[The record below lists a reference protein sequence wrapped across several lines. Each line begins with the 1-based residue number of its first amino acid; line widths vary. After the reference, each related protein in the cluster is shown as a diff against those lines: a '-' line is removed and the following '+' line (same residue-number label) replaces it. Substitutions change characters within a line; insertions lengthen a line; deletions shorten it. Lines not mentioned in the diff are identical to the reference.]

1 MLAATASSLALPE
14 QLAQQAADAVR
25 ELLAEAAVENTTR
38 SYTSALRYW
47 AGWHA
52 TRYGIELALPVPEA
66 TVLQFVVDHVQRRST
81 EGELTWE
88 LPPAVDQALVAAG
101 LKAKLGPW
109 TLATVRHRVAVL
121 STAHRLKQVANP
133 CEQPAIRTVLSRAP
147 RAAVKRGERPRK
159 KTAITLPELEAML
172 ATCDDSLEGIRDR
185 ALLCFGFA
193 SGGRRRSEIAA
204 ADLRDLRR
212 IGEAGYIYRLEHS
225 KTQQAGVTACS
236 TPDKPVLDRAALAL
250 QDWLEA
256 AGITEGAIFRRLW
269 KQRVG
274 PALSPAAVG
283 EIVQRRARLAG
294 LEGDFGGHSLR
305 SGFVTEASRQGV
317 ALPAIMQLTEH
328 RTALLLKVGGVDS
341 TPSQPTNIYRFKSR
355 SGANTWITF
364 PVASRNSM
372 APCPSSV
379 TVIRTLGWL
388 SPSARAIAGVPS
400 EPTLSLMRVGVF
412 TPGMSRLPI
421 PGSRISAGA

>member
-1 MLAATASSLALPE
+1 LVLPE

-25 ELLAEAAVENTTR
+25 ELLAEAAAENTTR
-38 SYTSALRYW
+38 SYSSALRYW

-52 TRYGIELALPVPEA
+52 ARYGIELALPVPEA
-66 TVLQFVVDHVQRRST
+66 TVLQFVVDHVQRRSAD
-81 EGELTWE
+81 GELAWE

-101 LKAKLGPW
+101 L
-109 TLATVRHRVAVL
+109 
-121 STAHRLKQVANP
+121 
-133 CEQPAIRTVLSRAP
+133 
-147 RAAVKRGERPRK
+147 
-159 KTAITLPELEAML
+159 TAITLPELEALL

-193 SGGRRRSEIAA
+193 SGGRRRSEIAI

-225 KTQQAGVTACS
+225 KTQQAGVTATS

-256 AGITEGAIFRRLW
+256 SGITEGAIFRRLW

-328 RTALLLKVGGVDS
+328 RSV
-341 TPSQPTNIYRFKSR
+341 
-355 SGANTWITF
+355 
-364 PVASRNSM
+364 
-372 APCPSSV
+372 SSV
-379 TVIRTLGWL
+379 MGYFQAGGAAAN
-388 SPSARAIAGVPS
+388 PAARLL
-400 EPTLSLMRVGVF
+400 EE
-412 TPGMSRLPI
+412 
-421 PGSRISAGA
+421 

>member
-1 MLAATASSLALPE
+1 MIIVARLPYSYRTLHTMKDNYSIPALVQPALSLMLPD

-25 ELLAEAAVENTTR
+25 ELLAEAAAANTTR

-52 TRYGIELALPVPEA
+52 ARYGIELTLPVPEA
-66 TVLQFVVDHVQRRST
+66 AVLQFVVDHVVRRSA

-101 LKAKLGPW
+101 LKAKLGAW
-109 TLATVRHRVAVL
+109 TLSTVRHRVAVL
-121 STAHRLKQVANP
+121 STAHRLKQLPNP
-133 CEQPAIRTVLSRAP
+133 CEQPAVRTVLSRAG

-159 KTAITLPELEAML
+159 KTAITLIELEAML
-172 ATCDDSLEGIRDR
+172 ATCDDTLEGLRDR

-212 IGEAGYIYRLEHS
+212 IGDQGYIYRLEHS
-225 KTQQAGVTACS
+225 KTQQAGVTASS

-250 QDWLEA
+250 DDWLEA
-256 AGITEGAIFRRLW
+256 SGITEGAIFRRLW
-269 KQRVG
+269 KQRIG

-305 SGFVTEASRQGV
+305 SGFVTEASRRGV
-317 ALPAIMQLTEH
+317 SLPAIMQLTEH
-328 RTALLLKVGGVDS
+328 RAV
-341 TPSQPTNIYRFKSR
+341 
-355 SGANTWITF
+355 
-364 PVASRNSM
+364 
-372 APCPSSV
+372 SSV
-379 TVIRTLGWL
+379 IGYFQTGGATAN
-388 SPSARAIAGVPS
+388 PAARLL
-400 EPTLSLMRVGVF
+400 ED
-412 TPGMSRLPI
+412 
-421 PGSRISAGA
+421 